1 MVHSPK
7 SYRYAAAPKPKP
19 MRRREFIVILA
30 SSAATLPVSTR
41 AQPAQVPLIGF
52 LSSFSSNE
60 RIEAAFK
67 RGLAEEGFIEGQNVA
82 IEYNYAEQHYELL
95 SERARDLAHRQVAAI
110 LATGGSFPGR
120 AAKAATTRIPI
131 VFVTGGED
139 PIKDGLVD
147 SLDRPGGNVTGIRAI
162 SSPVNVKRMELL
174 YQLVPNIKVIGV
186 LINPN
191 YGDADLQLRELRE
204 AARSM
209 KLSIRVVNV
218 DAKSNVEDAI
228 GTLHEQGIDG
238 LFLTNDPYTNHRN
251 QIIELA
257 LRYRL
262 PAMYFTRDYP
272 AAGGLMSYGA
282 DFADAHRQA
291 GIYVGRILKGESPAR
306 LPVLQPTK
314 FEFVINRKTAKALG
328 LTIPDKI
335 LASAEMIE

>member
-1 MVHSPK
+1 
-7 SYRYAAAPKPKP
+7 
-19 MRRREFIVILA
+19 MRRREFIALLGGSVA
-30 SSAATLPVSTR
+30 MLPIAMR
-41 AQPAQVPLIGF
+41 AQQPTIPLIGF
-52 LSSFSSNE
+52 LSSFSSNA

-67 RGLAEEGFIEGQNVA
+67 RGLAEVGFIEGQNVA
-82 IEYNYAEQHYELL
+82 IEYSYAEQHYELL

-139 PIKDGLVD
+139 PVKDGLVD

-162 SSPVNVKRMELL
+162 SSPVNAKRLELL
-174 YQLVPNIKVIGV
+174 YQLVPSLRVIGMFV
-186 LINPN
+186 NPN

-204 AARSM
+204 VARSN

-228 GTLHEQGIDG
+228 ATLRGQGIDG
-238 LFLTNDPYTNHRN
+238 LFLINDPYTSHRS

-314 FEFVINRKTAKALG
+314 FEFVINVKIAKALG
-328 LTIPDKI
+328 LAFPDKV
-335 LASAEMIE
+335 LASAEIIE

>member
-30 SSAATLPVSTR
+30 SSVATLPISTR
-41 AQPAQVPLIGF
+41 AQQAQVPLIGF
-52 LSSFSSNE
+52 LSSFSSNA

-67 RGLAEEGFIEGQNVA
+67 RGLAEEGFIEGQNVS

-95 SERARDLAHRQVAAI
+95 SERAKDLAHRQVAAI

-131 VFVTGGED
+131 VFVTGGDD
-139 PIKDGLVD
+139 PVKDGLVD
-147 SLDRPGGNVTGIRAI
+147 SLDRPGANVTGIRAI
-162 SSPVNVKRMELL
+162 SSPVNVRRLELL
-174 YQLVPNIKVIGV
+174 YQLVPSLRAIGV
-186 LINPN
+186 LVNPN
-191 YGDADLQLRELRE
+191 YSDADLQLRELRE
-204 AARSM
+204 LARSI

-228 GTLHEQGIDG
+228 ATLHGEGIDG
-238 LFLTNDPYTNHRN
+238 LFLVNDPYTSHRN

-306 LPVLQPTK
+306 LPVLQATK
-314 FEFVINRKTAKALG
+314 FELLINLKTAKTLD
-328 LTIPDKI
+328 LKIPDKI
-335 LASAEMIE
+335 LASAEIIE

>member
-1 MVHSPK
+1 
-7 SYRYAAAPKPKP
+7 
-19 MRRREFIVILA
+19 MRRREFIIILG
-30 SSAATLPVSTR
+30 SSAAMLPVCVR
-41 AQPAQVPLIGF
+41 AQQPPVPLIGF
-52 LSSFSSNE
+52 LSSFSSNA

-67 RGLAEEGFIEGQNVA
+67 NGLAEVGFIDGQNVA
-82 IEYNYAEQHYELL
+82 IEYSYAEQQYELL
-95 SERARDLAHRQVAAI
+95 SERARDLAHRRVAAI

-147 SLDRPGGNVTGIRAI
+147 SLDRPGGNVTGIRVI
-162 SSPVNVKRMELL
+162 SSSVNLKRLELL
-174 YQLVPNIKVIGV
+174 YQLVPSIKVVGV

-191 YGDADLQLRELRE
+191 YGDADSQLQELRE

-209 KLSIRVVNV
+209 KLSIRVANV
-218 DAKSNVEDAI
+218 DVKSNVENSIA
-228 GTLHEQGIDG
+228 TLQQQGIDA
-238 LFLTNDPYTNHRN
+238 LFITNDSYISHRN

-291 GIYVGRILKGESPAR
+291 GVYVGRILKGELPGR
-306 LPVLQPTK
+306 LPILQPTK
-314 FEFVINRKTAKALG
+314 FELVINLKTAKTLG
-328 LTIPDKI
+328 LTIPDKL
-335 LASAEMIE
+335 LASAEIIE

>member
-1 MVHSPK
+1 M
-7 SYRYAAAPKPKP
+7 
-19 MRRREFIVILA
+19 
-30 SSAATLPVSTR
+30 LPVAMR
-41 AQPAQVPLIGF
+41 AQQPTIPLIGF
-52 LSSFSSNE
+52 LSSFSSNA

-67 RGLAEEGFIEGQNVA
+67 RGLAEVGFIEGQNVA
-82 IEYNYAEQHYELL
+82 IEYSYAEQHYELL

-139 PIKDGLVD
+139 PVKDGLVD

-162 SSPVNVKRMELL
+162 SSPVNAKRLELL
-174 YQLVPNIKVIGV
+174 YQLVPSLRVIGMFV
-186 LINPN
+186 NPN

-204 AARSM
+204 VARSN

-228 GTLHEQGIDG
+228 ATLRGQGIDG
-238 LFLTNDPYTNHRN
+238 LFLINDPYTSHRS

-291 GIYVGRILKGESPAR
+291 GIYVGGSLRASP
-306 LPVLQPTK
+306 PQGCPSFNQP
-314 FEFVINRKTAKALG
+314 NSNL
-328 LTIPDKI
+328 
-335 LASAEMIE
+335 

>member
-1 MVHSPK
+1 
-7 SYRYAAAPKPKP
+7 
-19 MRRREFIVILA
+19 MRRREFIALLGGSVA
-30 SSAATLPVSTR
+30 MLPVAMR
-41 AQPAQVPLIGF
+41 AQQPTIPLIGF
-52 LSSFSSNE
+52 LSSFSSNA

-67 RGLAEEGFIEGQNVA
+67 RGLAEVGFIEGQNVA
-82 IEYNYAEQHYELL
+82 IEYSYAEQHYELL

-110 LATGGSFPGR
+110 VATGGSFPGK

-139 PIKDGLVD
+139 PVKDGLVD

-162 SSPVNVKRMELL
+162 SSPVNAKRLELL
-174 YQLVPNIKVIGV
+174 YQLVPSLRVIGMLV
-186 LINPN
+186 NPN

-204 AARSM
+204 VARSN

-228 GTLHEQGIDG
+228 ATLRGQGIDG
-238 LFLTNDPYTNHRN
+238 LFLINDPYTSHRS

-314 FEFVINRKTAKALG
+314 FEFVINVKIAKALG
-328 LTIPDKI
+328 LAFPDKV
-335 LASAEMIE
+335 LASAEIIE

>member
-1 MVHSPK
+1 
-7 SYRYAAAPKPKP
+7 
-19 MRRREFIVILA
+19 MRRREFIALLGGSVA
-30 SSAATLPVSTR
+30 MLPVAMR
-41 AQPAQVPLIGF
+41 AQQPTIPLIGF
-52 LSSFSSNE
+52 LSSFSSNA

-67 RGLAEEGFIEGQNVA
+67 RGLAEVGFIEGQNVA
-82 IEYNYAEQHYELL
+82 IEYSYAEQHYELL

-139 PIKDGLVD
+139 PVKDGLVD

-162 SSPVNVKRMELL
+162 SSPVNAKRLELL
-174 YQLVPNIKVIGV
+174 YQLVPSLRVIGMFV
-186 LINPN
+186 NPN

-204 AARSM
+204 VARSN

-228 GTLHEQGIDG
+228 ATLRGQGIDG
-238 LFLTNDPYTNHRN
+238 LFLINDPYTSHRS

>member
-1 MVHSPK
+1 
-7 SYRYAAAPKPKP
+7 
-19 MRRREFIVILA
+19 MRRREFIALLGGSVA
-30 SSAATLPVSTR
+30 MLPVAMR
-41 AQPAQVPLIGF
+41 AQQPTIPLIGF
-52 LSSFSSNE
+52 LSSFSSNA

-67 RGLAEEGFIEGQNVA
+67 RGLAEVGFIEGQNVA
-82 IEYNYAEQHYELL
+82 IEYSYAEQHYELL

-139 PIKDGLVD
+139 PVKDGLVD

-162 SSPVNVKRMELL
+162 SSPVNAKRLELL
-174 YQLVPNIKVIGV
+174 YQLVPSLRVIGMFV
-186 LINPN
+186 NPN

-204 AARSM
+204 VARSN

-228 GTLHEQGIDG
+228 ATLRGQGIDG
-238 LFLTNDPYTNHRN
+238 LFLINDPYTSHRS

-314 FEFVINRKTAKALG
+314 FEFVINVKIAKTLG
-328 LTIPDKI
+328 LAFPDKV
-335 LASAEMIE
+335 LASAEIIE

>member
-120 AAKAATTRIPI
+120 AAKGCDRPEFQLYSSPEGRIPSRMALSIASIGPAAT
-131 VFVTGGED
+131 
-139 PIKDGLVD
+139 
-147 SLDRPGGNVTGIRAI
+147 
-162 SSPVNVKRMELL
+162 
-174 YQLVPNIKVIGV
+174 
-186 LINPN
+186 
-191 YGDADLQLRELRE
+191 
-204 AARSM
+204 
-209 KLSIRVVNV
+209 
-218 DAKSNVEDAI
+218 
-228 GTLHEQGIDG
+228 
-238 LFLTNDPYTNHRN
+238 
-251 QIIELA
+251 
-257 LRYRL
+257 
-262 PAMYFTRDYP
+262 
-272 AAGGLMSYGA
+272 
-282 DFADAHRQA
+282 
-291 GIYVGRILKGESPAR
+291 
-306 LPVLQPTK
+306 
-314 FEFVINRKTAKALG
+314 
-328 LTIPDKI
+328 
-335 LASAEMIE
+335 